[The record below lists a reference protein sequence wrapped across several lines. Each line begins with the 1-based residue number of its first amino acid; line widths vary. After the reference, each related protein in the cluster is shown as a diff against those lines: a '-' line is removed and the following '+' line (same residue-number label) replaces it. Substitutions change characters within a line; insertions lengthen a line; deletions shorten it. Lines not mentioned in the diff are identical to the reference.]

1 MANGTGQII
10 PTYSPIYPNH
20 IQEAEGGVLNA
31 AASKTIIAQQ
41 QASNAAKSLG
51 AGQKGSSR
59 RRKLKTRRQRRK
71 VKKGGAASLN
81 ANFPLL
87 PSAGSMKG
95 LPSSLDNHVRLVD
108 MKNQFAANAAGD
120 KLASATPYQVAGT
133 KRHRK
138 AKNGRGHNGVNRRR
152 DS

>member
-31 AASKTIIAQQ
+31 AANKTIAAQQ
-41 QASNAAKSLG
+41 QASDAAKSLG

-59 RRKLKTRRQRRK
+59 RRKSKTRRHRK

-95 LPSSLDNHVRLVD
+95 VPSSLDNHIRLVD

-120 KLASATPYQVAGT
+120 KLLNATPYQVAGT

-138 AKNGRGHNGVNRRR
+138 AKNGRSRHRIHRGRY
-152 DS
+152 S